1 MTSQL
6 SLLYTTFPHEEEAI
20 KVTQDLLERR
30 LIACANILGPI
41 KSLYSWEGKLEE
53 SQEIAVLFKTTS
65 EKAQELIDVL
75 QDLHSYETPAIL
87 EIPVGKSAPA
97 FCNWVSQEVR

>member
-20 KVTQDLLERR
+20 KVTRELLEKH

-53 SQEIAVLFKTTS
+53 SQEVAVLFKTTS
-65 EKAQELIDVL
+65 EKVQELIVSI
-75 QDLHSYETPAIL
+75 QEFHSYETPAIL

-97 FCNWVSQEVR
+97 FCNWVFQEVR